1 MHYELCID
9 IASCTTSVYVNLS
22 KNSLMPFG
30 LDFLHDSEIQMNLSF
45 SRCSGSSFF
54 APDPAFWAKAGAKVL
69 LFSEPPK
76 LFGKNFQFSGK
87 KVARLDKHQGRIPHI
102 HYYNNARE
110 RKIHI
115 PDIISLGLVLS

>member
-22 KNSLMPFG
+22 KNS
-30 LDFLHDSEIQMNLSF
+30 FL
-45 SRCSGSSFF
+45 FF
-54 APDPAFWAKAGAKVL
+54 TPDPAFWAKAGAKVL

-102 HYYNNARE
+102 HYY
-110 RKIHI
+110 I
-115 PDIISLGLVLS
+115 

>member
-22 KNSLMPFG
+22 KNSF
-30 LDFLHDSEIQMNLSF
+30 F
-45 SRCSGSSFF
+45 SAIAHFC
-54 APDPAFWAKAGAKVL
+54 AKAGAKVL